1 MFVTPSRYAV
11 SRRGNGRMAIRTTQ
25 GIRVRLL
32 ALLLVASVIPYA
44 VGTKLER
51 AGEQPR
57 PSEQT
62 VSAPAAEQPHSEQAE
77 GQPQELAHTE
87 AQENIRP
94 DQENPKSAATEA
106 RGEEIF
112 GFNPETPQL
121 RVAVIVAFI
130 LLAATVW
137 LFPGLTLLLLGV
149 ALFGALVTLFDVRE
163 IMFQMGRG
171 RAALASM
178 AALTAVFHLGAAAI
192 AFLLFRSQLA
202 SPGRS

>member
-1 MFVTPSRYAV
+1 
-11 SRRGNGRMAIRTTQ
+11 MAIRTTQ
-25 GIRVRLL
+25 GSRVRLL
-32 ALLLVASVIPYA
+32 VLLLVASVIPYA

-51 AGEQPR
+51 VGEQSR

-62 VSAPAAEQPHSEQAE
+62 VSAPATEQPHSEQAE

-87 AQENIRP
+87 
-94 DQENPKSAATEA
+94 NPKSEATEA

-112 GFNPETPQL
+112 GLNPETPQL

-130 LLAATVW
+130 LLAAAVW
-137 LFPGLTLLLLGV
+137 LFPGLALLLLGV
-149 ALFGALVTLFDVRE
+149 ALFGALVTIFDIRE
-163 IMFQMGRG
+163 IVFQVGRG

-178 AALTAVFHLGAAAI
+178 AALTAMFHLGAAVI
-192 AFLLFRSQLA
+192 AFLLFRSQLP